1 MIQKDSERGAAAVE
15 FAILLPVLLLVLIG
29 IMEFGRAYNVQITAS
44 NAAREGARYAAVH
57 YADTSGFTLGKAITV
72 VRNAAPTLP
81 VSTAINVTYSAGSSC
96 GEGKTV
102 KVTVLPPRKW
112 LTGFLPFPAPQI
124 SAVGVMQCGG

>member
-1 MIQKDSERGAAAVE
+1 MKHKTSERGAAAVE
-15 FAILLPVLLLVLIG
+15 FAILLPVLLLILIG
-29 IMEFGRAYNVQITAS
+29 IMEFGRAFNVQITAS
-44 NAAREGARYAAVH
+44 NAAREGARYAAIH

-81 VSTAINVTYSAGSSC
+81 LTTVINVTYSAGSMC
-96 GEGKTV
+96 GVGKTV

-112 LTGFLPFPAPQI
+112 LTGFLPIPAPQI